1 MKDTKTIYEQLGG
14 TYREENGNLVPDV
27 ELPEQKPIGK
37 YGRMHL
43 DYLKKQ
49 RRGRYSA
56 LLGEGRLNAYL
67 SEIDEQAHE
76 MLTSLTIELAK
87 SQGIDE
93 HLKATDQMRWVQM
106 MNNVRAQAEEIVLKE
121 IVFSWQAEGKAIDE
135 LLSKLQKGEDSVT
148 DKGYIEFSDVETELT
163 KSE

>member
-1 MKDTKTIYEQLGG
+1 MKNDGKYALNDEYTERHKIKERMENVMKQTIYEQLGG
-14 TYREENGNLVPDV
+14 TYREENDNLVPDV

-43 DYLKKQ
+43 DYLKQ
-49 RRGRYSA
+49 HRRGRYSA

-67 SEIDEQAHE
+67 AEIDEQAHDK
-76 MLTSLTIELAK
+76 LISLTVELAK

-106 MNNVRAQAEEIVLKE
+106 MNNVRSSAEETVMR
-121 IVFSWQAEGKAIDE
+121 E
-135 LLSKLQKGEDSVT
+135 LILA
-148 DKGYIEFSDVETELT
+148 
-163 KSE
+163 

>member
-1 MKDTKTIYEQLGG
+1 MKEAKTIYEQLGG

-43 DYLKKQ
+43 EYLKQ
-49 RRGRYSA
+49 HRRGRYSA
-56 LLGEGRLNAYL
+56 LLGEGGLNTYL

-76 MLTSLTIELAK
+76 MLSSLTVELAK
-87 SQGIDE
+87 TQALDE

-106 MNNVRAQAEEIVLKE
+106 MNNVRSSAKE
-121 IVFSWQAEGKAIDE
+121 TVMRE
-135 LLSKLQKGEDSVT
+135 LILA
-148 DKGYIEFSDVETELT
+148 
-163 KSE
+163 

>member
-43 DYLKKQ
+43 EYLKQ
-49 RRGRYSA
+49 HRRGRYSA

-67 SEIDEQAHE
+67 ADVNEQAQE
-76 MLTSLTIELAK
+76 MLSSLTLDLAEA
-87 SQGIDE
+87 QGIDE
-93 HLKATDQMRWVQM
+93 DLKATDQMRWVQM
-106 MNNVRAQAEEIVLKE
+106 MNNVRSSAEETVMR
-121 IVFSWQAEGKAIDE
+121 E
-135 LLSKLQKGEDSVT
+135 LILA
-148 DKGYIEFSDVETELT
+148 
-163 KSE
+163 

>member
-14 TYREENGNLVPDV
+14 TYRKENGNLVPNV

-43 DYLKKQ
+43 DYLKQ
-49 RRGRYSA
+49 HRRGRYSA

-67 SEIDEQAHE
+67 EDVDEQAQE
-76 MLTSLTIELAK
+76 MLTSLTVELAK
-87 SQGIDE
+87 TQGIDE

-106 MNNVRAQAEEIVLKE
+106 MNNVRSSAEETVMR
-121 IVFSWQAEGKAIDE
+121 E
-135 LLSKLQKGEDSVT
+135 LILA
-148 DKGYIEFSDVETELT
+148 
-163 KSE
+163 

>member
-14 TYREENGNLVPDV
+14 TYREENGNLVPNV

-43 DYLKKQ
+43 EYLKQ
-49 RRGRYSA
+49 HRRGRYSA

-67 SEIDEQAHE
+67 ADVDEQAHE
-76 MLTSLTIELAK
+76 MLSSLTAELAK
-87 SQGIDE
+87 TQGIDE

-106 MNNVRAQAEEIVLKE
+106 MNNVHSSAEETVMR
-121 IVFSWQAEGKAIDE
+121 E
-135 LLSKLQKGEDSVT
+135 LILA
-148 DKGYIEFSDVETELT
+148 
-163 KSE
+163 

>member
-1 MKDTKTIYEQLGG
+1 MVNDMTQNYYEQLGG

-37 YGRMHL
+37 YGQIHL
-43 DYLKKQ
+43 DYLKQ
-49 RRGRYSA
+49 HRRGRYST

-76 MLTSLTIELAK
+76 MLSSLTAEIAK
-87 SQGIDE
+87 TQGIDE

-106 MNNVRAQAEEIVLKE
+106 MNNIRSSAEETIMR
-121 IVFSWQAEGKAIDE
+121 E
-135 LLSKLQKGEDSVT
+135 LILA
-148 DKGYIEFSDVETELT
+148 
-163 KSE
+163 

>member
-14 TYREENGNLVPDV
+14 TYREEKGNLITDV
-27 ELPEQKPIGK
+27 ELPEEKPIGK

-43 DYLKKQ
+43 DYLKKH

-67 SEIDEQAHE
+67 ADVDEQANE
-76 MLTSLTIELAK
+76 MLTSLTVEFAK
-87 SQGIDE
+87 AQGIDE

-106 MNNVRAQAEEIVLKE
+106 MNNVRCSAEETVMR
-121 IVFSWQAEGKAIDE
+121 E
-135 LLSKLQKGEDSVT
+135 LILA
-148 DKGYIEFSDVETELT
+148 
-163 KSE
+163 